1 MGYIIYS
8 SIMDFSLKL
17 QKNLIA
23 FLLVFIAFFLVE
35 GMQGVDFS
43 HGNFLFLPLGAE
55 ILAYLLFGFRVL
67 PGIVIANT
75 LIGYFLWENWFGNGF
90 YGFIGHVVVG
100 SLAPIAAILTM
111 KAFSLSEFFKG
122 KELDFRHV
130 LFLVILTGLFNSFAK
145 FFVFMGIMGQDI
157 NVVTFLSTYLVGDI
171 LGGIVFIYVA
181 TKMAPLLIKQ

>member
-1 MGYIIYS
+1 
-8 SIMDFSLKL
+8 
-17 QKNLIA
+17 
-23 FLLVFIAFFLVE
+23 
-35 GMQGVDFS
+35 
-43 HGNFLFLPLGAE
+43 
-55 ILAYLLFGFRVL
+55 
-67 PGIVIANT
+67 
-75 LIGYFLWENWFGNGF
+75 
-90 YGFIGHVVVG
+90 
-100 SLAPIAAILTM
+100 M